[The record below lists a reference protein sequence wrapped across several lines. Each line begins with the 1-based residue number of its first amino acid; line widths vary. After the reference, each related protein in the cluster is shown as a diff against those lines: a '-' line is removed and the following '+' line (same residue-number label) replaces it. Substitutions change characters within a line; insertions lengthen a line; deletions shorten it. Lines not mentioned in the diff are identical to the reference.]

1 MSHNLNQDC
10 WEKFKKLRYVDDNI
24 LRTESEEELK
34 SLLMRM
40 REKHGKAGLKFNVK
54 KTITSWQREAEKMET
69 VVDFTFLDSKTTADS
84 DCSHEIKRCSLSG
97 KKAMTNLDIILRRR
111 DITLPTKV
119 HRVKAIIFPVVMYRC
134 ELDHKEGWV
143 PKNWCFELW
152 WWRRLLKESLGQT
165 SQSQNKPT
173 LNIHWKD
180 YCWSWSSILWPP
192 DAKSQL
198 TDWERLKAREENDRV

>member
-34 SLLMRM
+34 SLLMRV
-40 REKHGKAGLKFNVK
+40 RDKHGKAGLKFNVK

-84 DCSHEIKRCSLSG
+84 DCSHEIKRCSLSR

-152 WWRRLLKESLGQT
+152 WWRRLLRVPWT
-165 SQSQNKPT
+165 NQSIPK
-173 LNIHWKD
+173 
-180 YCWSWSSILWPP
+180 
-192 DAKSQL
+192 
-198 TDWERLKAREENDRV
+198 